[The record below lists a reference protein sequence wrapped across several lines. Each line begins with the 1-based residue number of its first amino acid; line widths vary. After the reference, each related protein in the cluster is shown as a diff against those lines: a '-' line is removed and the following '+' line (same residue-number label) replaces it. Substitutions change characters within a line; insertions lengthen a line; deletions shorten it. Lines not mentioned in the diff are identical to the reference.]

1 MYNIIMMEKKLVFFD
16 LDDTLLKKD
25 KSVSNNTL
33 KVLELI
39 KKLGHKIIIATA
51 RNKRTSLPLVEL
63 LKPDYTIINAGSYII
78 DKDKK
83 VIRRL
88 PIDQNI
94 SKELVS
100 VLPIMTSILSIQTED
115 ILYTNDISD
124 KSDIREYN
132 DFSNFDGYD
141 CYKILVCDL
150 DQKLGKEMGKKYN
163 LDFENY
169 FGGSWSRFS
178 HIDATKAKA
187 LEFIA
192 SYEKVDLKD
201 TIAFGDDYGDI
212 GMIKVS
218 GIGVAM
224 ANGLPDV
231 KNSAKY
237 ICDSAENDGV
247 ARFLDQ
253 YFHLN
258 VYSGGK

>member
-1 MYNIIMMEKKLVFFD
+1 MMEKKLVFFD

-39 KKLGHKIIIATA
+39 KGLGHKIIIDTA
-51 RNKRTSLPLVEL
+51 RNKRTTLPLVDL
-63 LKPDYTIINAGSYII
+63 IKPDYTIINAGSYII
-78 DKDKK
+78 DKDRK
-83 VIRRL
+83 VIRNL
-88 PIDQNI
+88 PIDQNTCE
-94 SKELVS
+94 EL
-100 VLPIMTSILSIQTED
+100 LPIVLDKASIVSIQTED
-115 ILYTNDISD
+115 VLFTNDVKD

-132 DFSNFDGYD
+132 DFSSFHGYD

-150 DQKLGKEMGKKYN
+150 DLKEGKELGKKYN

-192 SYEKVDLKD
+192 RYEKVDLAN

-212 GMIKVS
+212 GMINVS
-218 GIGVAM
+218 GVGVAM
-224 ANGLPDV
+224 DNGLPDV
-231 KNSAKY
+231 KKSAKY
-237 ICDSAENDGV
+237 ICKSSEDDGV

-258 VYSGGK
+258 VYDGGE